1 MESGFH
7 TIDRQAWRHCQSL
20 RIVKL
25 PETVVATEHAS
36 FQGCYALE
44 VAEMPGCV
52 FFGVRH
58 FSECCALE
66 KVGIITE
73 QPCRLANGAVIAPYV
88 FESCAKLSHIHLPQ
102 VCAKTDTVT
111 PSSPP
116 GGLSHGSFH
125 SAGIGCVTLGQE
137 TIFLASTTAEQ
148 SGPYSIEPQH
158 PVLLISFEQ
167 FVL

>member
-1 MESGFH
+1 MATLSIAQNCQTARNGRSNRTCFLSGVL
-7 TIDRQAWRHCQSL
+7 CSG
-20 RIVKL
+20 
-25 PETVVATEHAS
+25 
-36 FQGCYALE
+36 GCRNARL
-44 VAEMPGCV
+44 CL
-52 FFGVRH
+52 FGVRH